1 MSLIEWR
8 EEFEIGIPSVDY
20 EHRGM
25 ILMINKLHG
34 KLAENADKETIS
46 DFLGE
51 IHALISAHFALEEK
65 EMLEMAYGEFEE
77 HKDDHEDLL
86 DQIRDMMDEVEQDKA
101 GDYTKDLSR
110 RLNHWFTEHFRTRDA
125 RLHGF
130 LASLQNQAGG

>member
-1 MSLIEWR
+1 MSLIEWKD
-8 EEFEIGIPSVDY
+8 EFEIGISSVDY

-34 KLAENADKETIS
+34 KLAENADKDTIV

-65 EMLEMAYGEFEE
+65 EMLEMSYDDFEA
-77 HKDDHEDLL
+77 HKDDHEELL
-86 DQIRDMMDEVEQDKA
+86 DQIRDMMDEVEQD
-101 GDYTKDLSR
+101 DSRDIEKDLSR
-110 RLNHWFTEHFRTRDA
+110 RLNSWFTEHFRTRDA

-130 LASLQNQAGG
+130 LASHQG

>member
-1 MSLIEWR
+1 MSLIEWKD
-8 EEFEIGIPSVDY
+8 EFEIGIPSVDF

-34 KLAENADKETIS
+34 KLAENSDKDTIA

-65 EMLEMAYGEFEE
+65 EMLEMAYDEFED
-77 HKDDHEDLL
+77 HKENHEDLL
-86 DQIRDMMDEVEQDKA
+86 DQIRDMMDELEQDRS
-101 GDYTKDLSR
+101 GDVMQDLGR

-125 RLHGF
+125 RLHRF
-130 LASLQNQAGG
+130 LATLES

>member
-1 MSLIEWR
+1 MPLIEWKD
-8 EEFEIGIPSVDY
+8 EFEIGIPSVDY

-34 KLAENADKETIS
+34 KLAENGGKDMIS

-51 IHALISAHFALEEK
+51 IHSLVSAHFALEEK
-65 EMLEMAYGEFEE
+65 EMIEMAYDAFEE

-86 DQIRDMMDEVEQDKA
+86 DQIRDMMDELERDDS
-101 GDYTKDLSR
+101 GDIMKDLSR

-125 RLHGF
+125 RLHNF
-130 LASLQNQAGG
+130 LTSI

>member
-1 MSLIEWR
+1 MSLIEWKD
-8 EEFEIGIPSVDY
+8 EFEIGIPSVDH

-34 KLAENADKETIS
+34 KLTENDKDTIA

-65 EMLEMAYGEFEE
+65 EMLEMAYDEFED
-77 HKDDHEDLL
+77 HKDNHEDLL
-86 DQIRDMMDEVEQDKA
+86 DQIRDMMDELEQDLS
-101 GDYTKDLSR
+101 GDVMQDLGR

-125 RLHGF
+125 RLHKF
-130 LASLQNQAGG
+130 LITLEG